1 MARILVVDDE
11 ELARF
16 TIREILE
23 SAGHQVDEAGDGRQ
37 ALDAL
42 AQVPFDLVVTDIIM
56 PEKDGVSATIEIR
69 QGYPDIKIIAVSGGG
84 RTRNLD
90 FLEMAKQYGADRIL
104 AKPFAEEEL
113 LEAVEGCLAEGA

>member
-23 SAGHQVDEAGDGRQ
+23 AAGHQVDEASDGRV
-37 ALDAL
+37 ALDVL
-42 AQVPFDLVVTDIIM
+42 MQVPVDLVVTDIIM

-69 QGYPDIKIIAVSGGG
+69 QAHPDVKIIAVSGGG

-90 FLEMAKQYGADRIL
+90 FLEMAKQYGANRIL

-113 LEAVEGCLAEGA
+113 LDAVNGCLED